1 MDNHNIIMNNHN
13 IITDNLHIKNLDDYE
28 LTEKDFYPPE
38 DTRLYCSGI
47 EDIDG
52 GDNFSDFARFFYNN
66 YENEIF
72 DY

>member
-1 MDNHNIIMNNHN
+1 MDNYDIINS
-13 IITDNLHIKNLDDYE
+13 IDLDLQIKLDLDYYE

-47 EDIDG
+47 EDING
-52 GDNFSDFARFFYNN
+52 GDNFSDYAKFFYNN
-66 YENEIF
+66 YGKEIF

>member
-1 MDNHNIIMNNHN
+1 MNDKDDNK
-13 IITDNLHIKNLDDYE
+13 LLFKEHI

-52 GDNFSDFARFFYNN
+52 GDNFSDYAKFFFNSYGK
-66 YENEIF
+66 EIF

>member
-1 MDNHNIIMNNHN
+1 MDNHNI
-13 IITDNLHIKNLDDYE
+13 TDFTNLDYFK

-47 EDIDG
+47 EDING
-52 GDNFSDFARFFYNN
+52 GDNFSDYVKYFFDI
-66 YENEIF
+66 YEKEIF